1 MSGIAR
7 VLVDRTGGKAFDYAV
22 PANLRVRVGMRVLVP
37 VRGRKLPGTVVAL
50 PAVAEVADLKPLAGL
65 AGGGPVLPKAL
76 LDLAHW
82 IADYYCC
89 GIEQA
94 MKAVLPEVIRKAETG
109 FVERQVAR
117 IERQP
122 LAEDIAGIRQRAP
135 KQAAALEALLAAGGE
150 ATVAALEADG
160 GSRQSLAA
168 LAKAGWITITKGRLA
183 RDPHGDEEFLR
194 DAKLELNPEQQVAL
208 DAIVAALG
216 AAGEGAQRKLKPFLL
231 HGVTGSGKTEVY
243 LQALEEALRLGRTAI
258 VLVPEISLTPQ
269 TVERFKSRFSEIQG
283 EVAVLHS
290 HLSAGE
296 RHDEWHK
303 IHDGR
308 ARIVIGARSAVFA
321 PLANLGLIIVD
332 EEHESSYKQDETP
345 RYNGRDIAVVRGARE
360 GCVVVL
366 GSATPS
372 HESYH
377 NALTGKYELIELPTR
392 VDDKEMP
399 HIRIIDMRLQSRG
412 RKKEII
418 SERLRQAIEERL
430 ERREQTILFLNRRG
444 YSTSL
449 TCEEC
454 GHVVLCGQCS
464 LPMTFHRSSDRLV
477 CHLCGHE
484 RRPPRSC
491 PDCQNPKI
499 LHRGTGTEKVE
510 EAVARM
516 FPKAR
521 IARMDADT
529 MTRKHA
535 YGETLGAFRTGK
547 IDILVGTQMIAK
559 GLHFPNVT
567 LVGIVLA
574 DVGLQMSDFRAS
586 ERTFQLLTQ
595 VAGRAGRGDVK
606 GEVFVQSFTP
616 HHPAI
621 QYARHHAYRDFHE
634 QDDEFRRACGFP
646 PHTHMILVTVRSEDA
661 GQAYRV
667 ACALVALLESSP
679 PAGLVI
685 GAAAPAPIEKLNGR
699 YRFHVTLR
707 ARNVRAATRHLRA
720 ALAALDRPAS
730 VAVVVDV
737 DPLALL

>member
-7 VLVDRTGGKAFDYAV
+7 VLVDQTGGRTFDYAV
-22 PANLRVRVGMRVLVP
+22 PAGMSVRVGSRVMVP
-37 VRGRKLPGTVVAL
+37 LRGRKLPGTVVAL
-50 PAVAEVADLKPLAGL
+50 PARGEVEDLKPLAGA

-89 GIEQA
+89 GIESA
-94 MKAVLPEVIRKAETG
+94 MKAVLPEVIRKAQTG
-109 FVERQVAR
+109 FMERQVVRMAF
-117 IERQP
+117 EVE
-122 LAEDIAGIRQRAP
+122 AEAMEKIRKKAP
-135 KQAAALEALLAAGGE
+135 KQAAALERIKALGGQ
-150 ATVAALEADG
+150 ATASDLVARG
-160 GSRQSLAA
+160 VSRQVLTA
-168 LAKAGWITITKGRLA
+168 LARAGHIKITKSRVE
-183 RDPHGDEEFLR
+183 RDPHGQTEFLG
-194 DAKLELNPEQQVAL
+194 DTKLTLNSEQA
-208 DAIVAALG
+208 AALAPIVSALRSG
-216 AAGEGAQRKLKPFLL
+216 CPSKPFLL

-243 LQALEEALRLGRTAI
+243 LQALEAALTLGRTAI

-269 TVERFKSRFSEIQG
+269 TVERFKSRFSEIQA

-290 HLSAGE
+290 HLSDGE

-332 EEHESSYKQDETP
+332 EEHENSYKQDESP

-377 NALTGKYELIELPTR
+377 NALTGKYHLLEMPTR

-399 HIRIIDMRLQSRG
+399 HIRIIDMRLQARG
-412 RKKEII
+412 RRKEII

-430 ERREQTILFLNRRG
+430 SRREQTILFLNRRG

-449 TCEEC
+449 TCEDC
-454 GHVVLCGQCS
+454 GHVEMCGECS
-464 LPMTFHRSSDRLV
+464 LPMTFHRSKFLLV
-477 CHLCGHE
+477 CHLCGSV
-484 RRPPRSC
+484 RRPPTRC
-491 PDCQNPKI
+491 PQCGYTKI
-499 LHRGTGTEKVE
+499 LHRGSGTEKVE
-510 EAVARM
+510 EVIAKM
-516 FPKAR
+516 FPAAR

-529 MTRKHA
+529 MTRKQA
-535 YGETLGAFRTGK
+535 YAETLGAFRSGK

-574 DVGLQMSDFRAS
+574 DLGLQMSDFRAS

-621 QYARHHAYRDFHE
+621 QFARHHAYRDFYE
-634 QDDEFRRACGFP
+634 QDDEFRRMCGFP
-646 PHTHMILVTVRSEDA
+646 PHTHMTLVTIRSRSQGRAEVVARELVREL
-661 GQAYRV
+661 GV
-667 ACALVALLESSP
+667 SSP
-679 PAGLVI
+679 PGLVI
-685 GAAAPAPIEKLNGR
+685 GDATPAPIEKLKGR
-699 YRFHVTLR
+699 YRYHITLR
-707 ARNVRAATRHLRA
+707 SKSARQSSRHLRSC
-720 ALAALDRPAS
+720 LARLNCPED
-730 VAVVVDV
+730 VGIVIDV
-737 DPLALL
+737 DPLSLL

>member
-1 MSGIAR
+1 MSAVAR
-7 VLVDRTGGKAFDYAV
+7 VLVDQTGGKTFDYAV
-22 PANLRVRVGMRVLVP
+22 PVGLRVQVGSRVLVP
-37 VRGRKLPGTVVAL
+37 LRGRKLPGTVVAL
-50 PAVAEVADLKPLAGL
+50 PSHGMVADLKPLAGT
-65 AGGGPVLPKAL
+65 AGSGPVLPQAL

-89 GIEQA
+89 GIESA
-94 MKAVLPEVIRKAETG
+94 MKAVLPEVIRKAQAG
-109 FVERQVAR
+109 F
-117 IERQP
+117 IERQ
-122 LAEDIAGIRQRAP
+122 IAQLIKKLDEVDLERIRRRAP
-135 KQAAALEALLAAGGE
+135 RQMEALNHLASACGESPVSELEARG
-150 ATVAALEADG
+150 V
-160 GSRQSLAA
+160 SRQTLAA
-168 LAKAGWITITKGRLA
+168 LAKAGYIKISKA
-183 RDPHGDEEFLR
+183 RIERNPHGEAEFLN
-194 DAKLELNPEQQVAL
+194 DAKIQLNPEQMA
-208 DAIVAALG
+208 AFTPIAAALRS
-216 AAGEGAQRKLKPFLL
+216 GEPTKPFLL

-243 LQALEEALRLGRTAI
+243 LQALEIALSLGRTAI

-269 TVERFKSRFSEIQG
+269 TVERFKSRFSDIQG

-308 ARIVIGARSAVFA
+308 ARIVIGARSAIFA
-321 PLANLGLIIVD
+321 PLANLGLVIVD
-332 EEHESSYKQDETP
+332 EEHENSYKQDETP

-360 GCVVVL
+360 GCVVLL

-377 NALTGKYELIELPTR
+377 NALSGKYTLLELPTR

-399 HIRIIDMRLQSRG
+399 HIRIIDMRLQARG

-418 SERLRQAIEERL
+418 SERLRQAIQERL
-430 ERREQTILFLNRRG
+430 DRREQTILFLNRRG
-444 YSTSL
+444 YSTSIL
-449 TCEEC
+449 CEDC
-454 GHVVLCGQCS
+454 GHVEMCDDCS
-464 LPMTFHRSSDRLV
+464 LPMTYHRSNSLLV
-477 CHLCGHE
+477 CHLCGAV
-484 RRPPRSC
+484 RRPPTKC
-491 PDCQNPKI
+491 PKCSNPKI

-510 EAVARM
+510 EVIAKM
-516 FPKAR
+516 FPSAR
-521 IARMDADT
+521 LARMDADT

-535 YGETLGAFRTGK
+535 YTETLSAFRAGK

-574 DVGLQMSDFRAS
+574 DLGLQMADFRAG

-621 QYARHHAYRDFHE
+621 QYARHHAYRDFYE
-634 QDDEFRRACGFP
+634 QDDEFRCQCGFP
-646 PHTHMILVTVRSEDA
+646 PHTHMILITVRSLSEA
-661 GQAYRV
+661 RAKV
-667 ACALVALLESSP
+667 AADELTRLLAESP
-679 PAGLVI
+679 PPGLVI
-685 GAAAPAPIEKLNGR
+685 GVASPAPIAKLKGR
-699 YRFHVTLR
+699 YRYHIVLR
-707 ARNVRAATRHLRA
+707 SKNIRQSSRHLRA
-720 ALAALDRPAS
+720 CLARFGRADD
-730 VAVVVDV
+730 VAIVIDV